1 MSIYQIDAPTGAIY
15 ADSGLIASG
24 RALGLNAGQRAWRF
38 VQPALRLLVRAL
50 GEYRTRR
57 AVREMQRLDDRMLRD
72 IGIGRD
78 AIDFA
83 VRYGRELDAAP
94 FAREWASWGV
104 TDPFRRS

>member
-1 MSIYQIDAPTGAIY
+1 MSTYLIDAPTGAIY
-15 ADSGLIASG
+15 ADSGLIAPG
-24 RALGLNAGQRAWRF
+24 RAIGLNAGYRAWRF
-38 VQPALRLLVRAL
+38 VQPALRLFVRAL

-72 IGIGRD
+72 IGIGRE

-83 VRYGRELDAAP
+83 VRYGRELDAAS

-104 TDPFRRS
+104 IDPFRRS